1 MILQPVK
8 SFHSDIISIV
18 NTANR
23 PIYLDYAAAT
33 PVADFVVEAMI
44 PYLSDIFYNP
54 SSSYFAAVTVR
65 REYEAAKAV
74 LAQSFGAKGD
84 ELVMTAGATESV
96 NLAFHQSHGHV
107 ITTRI
112 EHPAVL
118 EAAKRREHTLVEVTD
133 KGRVVVEDVINA
145 IRPDTD
151 FISIGFANSELGTIQ
166 PIRKLSQAIDHIRKE
181 RAEQGNMTPLLF
193 HSDASQGF
201 GLIDIHVSRL
211 GVDLLTLNAAKI
223 YGPKQVGL
231 LWIKPSV
238 EMTADIV
245 GGGQERGLRS
255 GTENIAG
262 VIGFSVA
269 AKRAAATQKS
279 ESIRIGTL
287 RDSLQKSLTDA
298 FETSFVL
305 GDSKHHL
312 PGHLSMAF
320 AGIDAERIIFMVE
333 DEVLVATGSACSA
346 NKQTASHV
354 LTAIGLDDDH
364 LSGSLRMT
372 LGAGSD
378 EQSTTKAAQILIDAI
393 KSEYTRIKE
402 IA

>member
-1 MILQPVK
+1 MNT
-8 SFHSDIISIV
+8 SD
-18 NTANR
+18 R

-33 PVADFVVEAMI
+33 PVADFVVEAMM

-65 REYEAAKAV
+65 REYEAAKST

-96 NLAFHQSHGHV
+96 NLAFHQSRGHV
-107 ITTRI
+107 VTTAI

-118 EAAKRREHTLVEVTD
+118 EAAKKRERTLVSVNE
-133 KGRVVVEDVINA
+133 KGRVIVDDVISA
-145 IRPDTD
+145 IRPNTD
-151 FISIGFANSELGTIQ
+151 FISIGLANSELGTIQ
-166 PIRKLSQAIDHIRKE
+166 PIRKLAQAIDLVRKE
-181 RAEQGNMTPLLF
+181 RAEQGNTTPLLF

-269 AKRAAATQKS
+269 AKRAAQTQKS
-279 ESIRIGTL
+279 ESARIASL
-287 RDSLQKSLTDA
+287 RDMLQKRLVES
-298 FETSFVL
+298 FETAVVL
-305 GDSKHHL
+305 GDSKHRL
-312 PGHLSMAF
+312 PGHLSMSF
-320 AGIDAERIIFMVE
+320 PGIDAERIIFMVE
-333 DEVLVATGSACSA
+333 DDVLVATGSACSA

-354 LTAIGLDDDH
+354 LTAIELDDEH
-364 LSGSLRMT
+364 LGGSLRMT
-372 LGAGSD
+372 LGNGSD
-378 EQSTTKAAQILIDAI
+378 EASTTRAADILIAAL
-393 KSEYTRIKE
+393 KKEYARLKE
-402 IA
+402 AA

>member
-1 MILQPVK
+1 VIHRPVK
-8 SFHSDIISIV
+8 SYLSDIISIV
-18 NTANR
+18 NTSHR

-33 PVADFVVEAMI
+33 PVADFVVEAMM

-65 REYEAAKAV
+65 REYESAKSE

-107 ITTRI
+107 ITTAI

-118 EAAKRREHTLVEVTD
+118 EAAKKRDHTLVTVSQ
-133 KGRVVVEDVINA
+133 KGRVAVEDIIKA
-145 IRPDTD
+145 IQPDTD
-151 FISIGFANSELGTIQ
+151 FISVGLANSELGTIQ
-166 PIRKLSQAIDHIRKE
+166 PIRKLAQAIDTVRKE
-181 RAEQGNMTPLLF
+181 RVEQGNATPLLF
-193 HSDASQGF
+193 HCDASQGF
-201 GLIDIHVSRL
+201 GLIDIHVAQL

-238 EMTADIV
+238 EMTPDIV

-262 VIGFSVA
+262 VIGFSA
-269 AKRAAATQKS
+269 AAVRAAATQKS
-279 ESIRIGTL
+279 ESVRIASL
-287 RDSLQKSLTDA
+287 RDMLQKCLAEEFPSSA
-298 FETSFVL
+298 IV
-305 GDSKHHL
+305 GDVKHRL

-354 LTAIGLDDDH
+354 LTAIGLDEDH
-364 LSGSLRMT
+364 LNGSLRMT
-372 LGAGSD
+372 LGSGSNGESIQRAAD
-378 EQSTTKAAQILIDAI
+378 VLIKAIR
-393 KSEYTRIKE
+393 SEYTRLGLS
-402 IA
+402 A